1 MNNFVLKKDKSLR
14 AFVLATSIYGGAS
27 VFGPIVVIGG
37 AGFFLDL
44 YFKTK
49 PVMTFVALLVSFI
62 ITNILLFKKA
72 IEISNYVNKQ
82 GKVEDE
88 SVKKQ

>member
-1 MNNFVLKKDKSLR
+1 MNSFVLKKDKNLR

-37 AGFFLDL
+37 AGYLLDL

-72 IEISNYVNKQ
+72 IAISNYVNKA
-82 GKVEDE
+82 GKDIEE
-88 SVKKQ
+88 SIKKQ